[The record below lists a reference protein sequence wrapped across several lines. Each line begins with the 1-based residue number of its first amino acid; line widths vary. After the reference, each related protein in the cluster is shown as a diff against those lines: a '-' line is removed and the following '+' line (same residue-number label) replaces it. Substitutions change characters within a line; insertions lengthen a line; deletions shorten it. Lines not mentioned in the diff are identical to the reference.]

1 MVRMK
6 MLDDRNENGCVE
18 TRLMKV
24 DGRMFGMEL
33 TLHFLHF
40 AGSVRQC
47 NNNGS
52 FESCGLPRIADD
64 D

>member
-24 DGRMFGMEL
+24 DGRMFGLEL
-33 TLHFLHF
+33 KLLYTLQ
-40 AGSVRQC
+40 GQC
-47 NNNGS
+47 GNAMAISNHVG
-52 FESCGLPRIADD
+52 CRA
-64 D
+64 